1 MTQTPP
7 GERSWVGNQD
17 PFLGN
22 RCKPVTERRQ
32 GAGGQY
38 ATQRLDGHALVVAD
52 HVGAREA
59 QGEVDVL
66 LTLGARGSRRECRSG
81 PRRRSWL
88 VDTTA
93 LELGACVD
101 GHLPG
106 AIRDRLLGWQI
117 HDRAAERD
125 ELLGSCDAG
134 GQRRDQVRR
143 FGADL
148 ATSARATTARTR
160 SAPGPSASTA
170 SSATSKSRLPSSISG
185 ATLIA
190 TAAWRSAMAM
200 PAKRPTSSSS
210 STLRA
215 TLARSQRPRRPRAA
229 RRRRCPRPGPPGDA
243 SRSPWPSRPGLPAAS
258 RRRRAAE
265 GLRGRNLKPRDQRIE
280 HLVGRGGVRQRGD
293 VIVAKVSAERLQ
305 QVEHGHPIPALRPS
319 ASRSPSPVAAP
330 APRRTPPRRA
340 CERAMVPPSRCRTPR
355 PLSPAPSVPGV
366 CRPARPGPEVAPRG
380 RRLRAT
386 RAARSATPWH
396 RRRAAARPR
405 RSPRLGRRVP
415 RSPLAPR
422 RAPGRVRARRR
433 PRALG
438 PGPTLGRPSGFQRV
452 TDSPAV
458 AQAPAQRDA
467 VTTKERP

>member
-1 MTQTPP
+1 MPASPSTGVSAGELGEPLGASAVSGPEQPGSAFVSVWSVRDDTVEDHEAVSRIGDELGAFERFGKPALLGEAMTQTPP
-7 GERSWVGNQD
+7 GERSWVGNHD

-88 VDTTA
+88 GDTTA

-143 FGADL
+143 FGVGPGHERE
-148 ATSARATTARTR
+148 SNHRRTR

-170 SSATSKSRLPSSISG
+170 
-185 ATLIA
+185 
-190 TAAWRSAMAM
+190 
-200 PAKRPTSSSS
+200 
-210 STLRA
+210 
-215 TLARSQRPRRPRAA
+215 
-229 RRRRCPRPGPPGDA
+229 
-243 SRSPWPSRPGLPAAS
+243 
-258 RRRRAAE
+258 
-265 GLRGRNLKPRDQRIE
+265 
-280 HLVGRGGVRQRGD
+280 
-293 VIVAKVSAERLQ
+293 
-305 QVEHGHPIPALRPS
+305 
-319 ASRSPSPVAAP
+319 
-330 APRRTPPRRA
+330 
-340 CERAMVPPSRCRTPR
+340 
-355 PLSPAPSVPGV
+355 
-366 CRPARPGPEVAPRG
+366 
-380 RRLRAT
+380 
-386 RAARSATPWH
+386 
-396 RRRAAARPR
+396 
-405 RSPRLGRRVP
+405 
-415 RSPLAPR
+415 
-422 RAPGRVRARRR
+422 
-433 PRALG
+433 
-438 PGPTLGRPSGFQRV
+438 
-452 TDSPAV
+452 
-458 AQAPAQRDA
+458 
-467 VTTKERP
+467 